1 MIAASA
7 LTAKW
12 RARLLTPGADW
23 LNPIVVKE
31 LRQAVQSRFVLTAL
45 MVLLSI
51 QLAALA
57 IYLLAS
63 GDLLLSLDAGRQ
75 VFLVLFAIWL
85 GVSLLF
91 VPLYSAVRLA
101 AERADTNVDLLF
113 ITTINPRRII
123 MGKLLAA
130 VVLIVLVFSACLPF
144 LTLTYFLRG
153 IDLPA
158 IFVALGLGFTVV
170 VFCTQA
176 AIFVACLP
184 VNRGLKALIGVNVL
198 IVFVVIYSLTL
209 GMASELVQQGVS
221 VLWRVFQVTLGLMT
235 LTGVFL
241 WGLFF
246 TLAVALIM
254 PLAANRALPVRAFI
268 TAAWLLIGVGLGAW
282 SIWAAVAEPAQMWLT
297 LFGSLFGIALFVA
310 ISERDFPGRRVLRA
324 VPHVGWRRSIAFFF
338 FSGAANS
345 LAWACVSFVLTVG
358 ATCGMAWLLW
368 KFRPSNVSE
377 SMFSYRPAAVLLD
390 AVKWLSG
397 MFLYFFCYALS
408 AALLR
413 RWLFKRMEAKLTWL
427 LSVVLLMLGS
437 IVPFLI
443 GALFV
448 FGNQPWSEQAGAWL
462 VGNPFAWSVVGQR
475 RLYAAVGVVWA
486 LLVAAF
492 SLPWF
497 VARLRSFRPP
507 ATRDITTDE
516 HG

>member
-1 MIAASA
+1 MSAAPA
-7 LTAKW
+7 LASKW
-12 RARLLTPGADW
+12 RARFLTPGADW

-63 GDLLLSLDAGRQ
+63 GDVLLNVDAGRQ
-75 VFLVLFAIWL
+75 VFLVLFAIL
-85 GVSLLF
+85 LAVGMLF

-113 ITTINPRRII
+113 ITTITPRRII
-123 MGKLLAA
+123 TGKLLAA

-158 IFVALGLGFTVV
+158 IFVALGLGFAVV
-170 VFCTQA
+170 VICTQA

-184 VNRGLKALIGVNVL
+184 LSHGLKALISVSVL
-198 IVFVVIYSLTL
+198 LVFAVIYSLTL
-209 GMASELVQQGVS
+209 AAASELVQQGVGT
-221 VLWRVFQVTLGLMT
+221 LLRVFQVSLELVM
-235 LTGVFL
+235 LTGIFL
-241 WGLFF
+241 SGLFF

-268 TAAWLLIGVGLGAW
+268 TAAWLLFGLGLGAW
-282 SIWAAVAEPAQMWLT
+282 SIWAKMAEPAQMWLT
-297 LFGSLFGIALFVA
+297 LFGSLFSIALFVA
-310 ISERDFPGRRVLRA
+310 VSERDFPGRRVLRA
-324 VPHVGWRRSIAFFF
+324 VPHQGWRRSVALFF
-338 FSGAANS
+338 FSGAANG

-358 ATCGMAWLLW
+358 ATCGIAWLLW
-368 KFRPSNVSE
+368 KLRPSNVSE
-377 SMFSYRPAAVLLD
+377 PMLSYRPVAVLLD

-408 AALLR
+408 GQLLR

-427 LSVVLLMLGS
+427 LSFVLLMLGS

-497 VARLRSFRPP
+497 VARVRSFRPP
-507 ATRDITTDE
+507 AARDITTDE